1 MKHSALIKSSFLVL
15 SLLFLNCCSTK
26 NESIQFVGTLESQ
39 ISNSNEFASMLQDSY
54 LISVHPR
61 KEIVDSKKI
70 KALENSLNLIDTDV
84 KCQLFLDQLGYINS
98 SLLVNRIDQL
108 SQSISKIFSKYPQL
122 YKLDQY
128 KVAEIFKLA
137 YKIKYQN
144 VVDLSGIEYV
154 FDECSSN
161 YAASIEVCND
171 ALAWDLVGAGI
182 GGILSLPGTPIA
194 STGTVLVLS
203 SVAYFKEH
211 ICKINVLNQWK
222 ACRALHPINK

>member
-26 NESIQFVGTLESQ
+26 NDSIQFVGTLESQ

-54 LISVHPR
+54 LITVHPR
-61 KEIVDSKKI
+61 KEIVDSKTI
-70 KALENSLNLIDTDV
+70 EALENTLNSINTDI
-84 KCQLFLDQLGYINS
+84 KCQLFLDQLGLINS
-98 SLLVNRIDQL
+98 TLLVNRIDQL
-108 SQSISKIFSKYPQL
+108 SQSISKIFLKYPQL
-122 YKLDQY
+122 YNLSQH

-137 YKIKYQN
+137 YKIKHQN
-144 VVDLSGIEYV
+144 VPNLIGVEFE

-161 YAASIEVCND
+161 YAASIEVCSD
-171 ALAWDLVGAGI
+171 ALAWDLIGAGI

-211 ICKINVLNQWK
+211 ICKVNVLNQWK

>member
-1 MKHSALIKSSFLVL
+1 
-15 SLLFLNCCSTK
+15 
-26 NESIQFVGTLESQ
+26 
-39 ISNSNEFASMLQDSY
+39 MLQDSY
-54 LISVHPR
+54 LITVHPR
-61 KEIVDSKKI
+61 KEIVDPKTI
-70 KALENSLNLIDTDV
+70 EALKNSLHSINTDV
-84 KCQLFLDQLGYINS
+84 KCQIFLDQLGFINS
-98 SLLVNRIDQL
+98 TLLVNRIDQL
-108 SQSISKIFSKYPQL
+108 SQSISKIFSRYPQL
-122 YKLDQY
+122 YKLSQQ

-137 YKIKYQN
+137 YKIKHQN
-144 VVDLSGIEYV
+144 VADLIRIEFE

-211 ICKINVLNQWK
+211 LCKINVLNQWK
-222 ACRALHPINK
+222 ACRALHPINI

>member
-1 MKHSALIKSSFLVL
+1 
-15 SLLFLNCCSTK
+15 
-26 NESIQFVGTLESQ
+26 
-39 ISNSNEFASMLQDSY
+39 MLQDSY

-61 KEIVDSKKI
+61 KEIVDLKTI

-108 SQSISKIFSKYPQL
+108 SQSISKIFWKYPQL

-137 YKIKYQN
+137 YKMKYQN
-144 VVDLSGIEYV
+144 IADLSVIEYE

-194 STGTVLVLS
+194 SAGTVLVLS

>member
-1 MKHSALIKSSFLVL
+1 M
-15 SLLFLNCCSTK
+15 
-26 NESIQFVGTLESQ
+26 
-39 ISNSNEFASMLQDSY
+39 
-54 LISVHPR
+54 
-61 KEIVDSKKI
+61 
-70 KALENSLNLIDTDV
+70 
-84 KCQLFLDQLGYINS
+84 
-98 SLLVNRIDQL
+98 